1 MYLDNFFTKSA
12 DRVQV
17 FEEISSWNVVQEKV
31 NSLFVLEHVVHAEQ
45 EGVFDILQNILLV
58 FIVLNLLFLNED
70 V

>member
-31 NSLFVLEHVVHAEQ
+31 NSLLVLEHVVHAEQ